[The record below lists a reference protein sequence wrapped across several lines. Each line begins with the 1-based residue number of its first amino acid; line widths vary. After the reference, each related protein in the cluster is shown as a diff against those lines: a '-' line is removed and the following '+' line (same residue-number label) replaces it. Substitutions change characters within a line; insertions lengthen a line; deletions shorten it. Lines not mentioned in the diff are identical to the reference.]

1 MAAKS
6 VYTEDGWS
14 IMKLPP
20 KIHGLIDELEY
31 MIELLRDED
40 LDTNVMPAIA
50 THVDKIQLELFRHFE
65 QIKETNNF
73 VYWR

>member
-1 MAAKS
+1 
-6 VYTEDGWS
+6 
-14 IMKLPP
+14 MKLPP
-20 KIHGLIDELEY
+20 KIHGLVDELEY

-40 LDTNVMPAIA
+40 LETNVVPTIVKQ
-50 THVDKIQLELFRHFE
+50 VDKIQLELFRHFE

>member
-1 MAAKS
+1 M
-6 VYTEDGWS
+6 VGDT
-14 IMKLPP
+14 MKLPP
-20 KIHGLIDELEY
+20 KIHGMIDELEY

-40 LDTNVMPAIA
+40 LETNVVPTIVKQ
-50 THVDKIQLELFRHFE
+50 VDKIQLELFRHFE

>member
-1 MAAKS
+1 
-6 VYTEDGWS
+6 
-14 IMKLPP
+14 MKLPP
-20 KIHGLIDELEY
+20 KILGLIDELEH

-40 LDTNVMPAIA
+40 LETNVMPTIVKQ
-50 THVDKIQLELFRHFE
+50 VDKIQLELFRHFE